1 MQAYQIVPGSGTAGL
16 FRTDKERRSLRPDE
30 VRVRIHA
37 VALNYRDLMVAQG
50 NYIAS
55 STQALIPCSDA
66 AGDII
71 ETGTHAN
78 RFRPGE
84 RVVTSFF
91 TDWLDGRASPE
102 KTREALGGSVDG
114 VLAEE
119 VVLKESALVRM
130 PPNLDFAEAAT
141 LSCAGVT
148 AWNALFVEGRLK
160 AGDSVLLQGTGG
172 VSIWGLQLAKA
183 AGVHAIITSSNDQK
197 LERARELGAAA
208 TINYLQ
214 KPEWHE
220 EVLKLTDGR
229 GADLVLDVGG
239 NGTLSR
245 SIAAAGA
252 GGTIAVIGGISG
264 GFSSQLQ
271 LLDLIAGAKRLAG
284 IFVGNRTMLEELARC
299 VEHSRLR
306 PVVDRVFAFNE
317 AIAAYEH
324 LRQARHFG
332 KIVIRVQA

>member
-1 MQAYQIVPGSGTAGL
+1 MQAYQIVPGSGPAGL
-16 FRTDKERRSLRPDE
+16 FRTNKESRSLKPDE
-30 VRVRIHA
+30 VRVRIRA

-50 NYIAS
+50 TYIAS
-55 STQALIPCSDA
+55 SGQAVIPCSDA
-66 AGDII
+66 AGEII
-71 ETGTHAN
+71 ETGEQAS

-91 TDWLDGRASPE
+91 PEWVDGRASPE
-102 KTREALGGSVDG
+102 KTRDALGGSIDG
-114 VLAEE
+114 ALAEE
-119 VVLKESALVRM
+119 IVLKESALVRM
-130 PPNLDFAEAAT
+130 PSNLDFTEAAT

-183 AGVHAIITSSNDQK
+183 AGIRAIITSSSDQK
-197 LERARELGAAA
+197 LERARGLGAAA
-208 TINYLQ
+208 TINYSIT
-214 KPEWHE
+214 PEWDE
-220 EVLKLTDGR
+220 EVLKLTGGR

-245 SIAAAGA
+245 SIAATGA
-252 GGTIAVIGGISG
+252 GGTIAIIGGISG
-264 GFSSQLQ
+264 GFSSQIQ
-271 LLDLIAGAKRLAG
+271 LLDLIAGARRLAG
-284 IFVGNRTMLEELARC
+284 IFVGSRTMLEELSRC
-299 VEHSRLR
+299 VEHAKLN
-306 PVVDRVFAFNE
+306 PVVDRVFAFDE

-332 KIVIRVQA
+332 KVVIQGRA